1 MATKPTTP
9 STTTPATGLRA
20 AKKEQAAAA
29 KTAAKPAAAKKAPET
44 PAFKVT
50 MAERRAPAKSAPAAK
65 TAPAK
70 KVEKATGPKRTYTAT
85 GRCGAVRTTQS
96 TVVMSH
102 AVDVADDSATSAKAK
117 AGQIWG
123 FFSSA
128 EAAQKAADRAVAKG
142 YDAKVVPAQLVTA
155 EAVA

>member
-1 MATKPTTP
+1 MTTKATTTP
-9 STTTPATGLRA
+9 SATPTTGLRGA
-20 AKKEQAAAA
+20 RAEQAKAKAAATKTAVKPAPAKKAAA
-29 KTAAKPAAAKKAPET
+29 K
-44 PAFKVT
+44 
-50 MAERRAPAKSAPAAK
+50 
-65 TAPAK
+65 APAK

>member
-1 MATKPTTP
+1 MTNKTT
-9 STTTPATGLRA
+9 STTTPTTGLRGA
-20 AKKEQAAAA
+20 RAEQAKA
-29 KTAAKPAAAKKAPET
+29 KAAAKKAPET

-50 MAERRAPAKSAPAAK
+50 MAERRAPAKKAPAVKSAPAAK
-65 TAPAK
+65 TTPAK

>member
-102 AVDVADDSATSAKAK
+102 AVDVADSATSAKAK